1 MLLSL
6 QRPAA
11 AELAVRKRIH
21 EALLELVMW
30 GTQVSFKTPSHGYTA
45 HQIVVQM
52 SHGGGCLLA
61 LGKSLLGL
69 PASRQHLLLL
79 PQAFQPTPSL
89 AHSHLLLWPTAVPP
103 ATFLSPNLLPHPS
116 FPGQQVSL
124 GRDTPLRPCSPSK
137 PSC

>member
-52 SHGGGCLLA
+52 SHGGG
-61 LGKSLLGL
+61 
-69 PASRQHLLLL
+69 
-79 PQAFQPTPSL
+79 
-89 AHSHLLLWPTAVPP
+89 
-103 ATFLSPNLLPHPS
+103 
-116 FPGQQVSL
+116 VSL
-124 GRDTPLRPCSPSK
+124 GFGQVAAWPASLKTASSAFATSLPAHTLSGAFPLAPMAYRCSSLHLPFPESAASPFLPWAASLLRKGHTPEAVLPLQT
-137 PSC
+137 